1 MVVFSSF
8 LKYKAHIGSS
18 IKNTILLTT
27 WFLYKLRTPLWIIN
41 VFKTILFIKIIYR
54 FLRFIVNN
62 SLPLWFI
69 NLEVTKELLFKHY
82 ANLCGE
88 FYCTKLWIRGLLSN
102 YKSIQESI
110 NKFILKKYIAKV
122 TVKSFFVNYWAA
134 TRYTWPRGIFISNIK
149 SNYVIAKEAGHIN
162 LPIIAIVDTN
172 VKNFLFNLPI
182 PANSDSNESFCFI
195 INIISRQILLMKYK
209 KLLNWY
215 TLFKLRKS
223 QDLNKFV
230 NLYEKVRQ
238 EEFSDILKKRVGSA
252 ISLNSCKKFKVNMKI
267 LKTPI
272 KLDKS
277 ERNINMNLI
286 TILNFRYE
294 VIKKA
299 LVFSYFF
306 KNAILKLRLKASIS
320 YRNNIKNYIKYSKMS
335 SLYLTK
341 KNKIYKQR
349 IFNNFMPLHFSYILY
364 NFKLSK
370 IFYETFRRRF
380 LVDAS
385 NVISAKHWLT
395 FKQRLNR
402 ARYSKKLMVNYYW
415 LVPFF

>member
-1 MVVFSSF
+1 
-8 LKYKAHIGSS
+8 
-18 IKNTILLTT
+18 
-27 WFLYKLRTPLWIIN
+27 
-41 VFKTILFIKIIYR
+41 
-54 FLRFIVNN
+54 
-62 SLPLWFI
+62 
-69 NLEVTKELLFKHY
+69 
-82 ANLCGE
+82 
-88 FYCTKLWIRGLLSN
+88 
-102 YKSIQESI
+102 
-110 NKFILKKYIAKV
+110 
-122 TVKSFFVNYWAA
+122 
-134 TRYTWPRGIFISNIK
+134 
-149 SNYVIAKEAGHIN
+149 
-162 LPIIAIVDTN
+162 
-172 VKNFLFNLPI
+172 
-182 PANSDSNESFCFI
+182 
-195 INIISRQILLMKYK
+195 
-209 KLLNWY
+209 
-215 TLFKLRKS
+215 
-223 QDLNKFV
+223 
-230 NLYEKVRQ
+230 
-238 EEFSDILKKRVGSA
+238 
-252 ISLNSCKKFKVNMKI
+252 MKI

-306 KNAILKLRLKASIS
+306 KNAILKLRLRASIS
-320 YRNNIKNYIKYSKMS
+320 YRHNIKNYIKYSKMA

-341 KNKIYKQR
+341 KNKIYEQR

-402 ARYSKKLMVNYYW
+402 ARYLKKPMVNYW
-415 LVPFF
+415 LVPFFKKFFMKINKWQFFNSKFYFAEVSNLKNLKNSIRWYKYVITKFTKGFYNSWFFYLLKKLKNFRV